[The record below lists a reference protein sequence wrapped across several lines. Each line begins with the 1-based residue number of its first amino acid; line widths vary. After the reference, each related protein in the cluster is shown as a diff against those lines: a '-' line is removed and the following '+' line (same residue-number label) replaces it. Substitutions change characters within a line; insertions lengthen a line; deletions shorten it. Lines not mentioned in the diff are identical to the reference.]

1 MVGQRDVQAGARDF
15 CDLSA
20 SPNWL
25 DYRFAEVENTQT
37 HLRCSAN
44 LFELAAGKGTS
55 ACFSNLRLEEKFITD
70 EKMQDLWLA
79 FQRLQTCQQ

>member
-25 DYRFAEVENTQT
+25 DYRFAEVENHRLIYGTRPIFSSLPQG
-37 HLRCSAN
+37 R
-44 LFELAAGKGTS
+44 GTS